1 MNKFI
6 ITKVQ
11 LFKLL
16 RISHWVKNI
25 FIFLPLFFAGELLNP
40 EKITS
45 VIWGFLFFS
54 LAASSIYIINDYID
68 REKDALHPVKKL
80 RPLAA
85 GAISA
90 GFALAISVVLIFAA
104 IVGSFYIDPYFC
116 LILVIYHILNLAY
129 SFGLKNLPIIDV
141 FIIAIGF
148 ILRVQAGAVLGNVP
162 LSMWLNLMVFL
173 LALFMA
179 LGKRRDD
186 VILQA
191 KSGIEIRKSI
201 DGYNMEFLNMSITL
215 VCAVILVCYLMYT
228 ISPEVDA
235 RLRSSRLYYTSL
247 FVFMGIL
254 RYLQL
259 IFVNNDSGSPVKII
273 FKDRFLQVILLL
285 WILSFYFLI
294 YVKDTTI

>member
-1 MNKFI
+1 MKY
-6 ITKVQ
+6 VQ
-11 LFKLL
+11 LL
-16 RISHWVKNI
+16 RTGHWIKNI
-25 FIFLPLFFAGELLNP
+25 FLFLPLFFAGDLFNP
-40 EKITS
+40 EKITLI
-45 VIWGFLFFS
+45 IWGFLFFS
-54 LAASSIYIINDYID
+54 LAASSIYIINDYRD

-85 GAISA
+85 GTISA
-90 GFALAISVVLIFAA
+90 GFALAISVILIFTA
-104 IVGSFYIDPYFC
+104 IVGSYYLDPHFH
-116 LILVIYHILNLAY
+116 LILLLYYILNLAY
-129 SFGLKNLPIIDV
+129 SFGLKNIPIIDV

-148 ILRVQAGAVLGNVP
+148 VLRVQAGAILGDVP

-191 KSGIEIRKSI
+191 QSGIEMRKSI
-201 DGYNMEFLNMSITL
+201 DGYNMEFLNISITL

-235 RLRSSRLYYTSL
+235 RLNTNRLYYTSL

-259 IFVNNDSGSPVKII
+259 IFVKNDSGSPVKII
-273 FKDRFLQVILLL
+273 YKDRFLQVTLLL

-294 YVKDTTI
+294 YVKDITI